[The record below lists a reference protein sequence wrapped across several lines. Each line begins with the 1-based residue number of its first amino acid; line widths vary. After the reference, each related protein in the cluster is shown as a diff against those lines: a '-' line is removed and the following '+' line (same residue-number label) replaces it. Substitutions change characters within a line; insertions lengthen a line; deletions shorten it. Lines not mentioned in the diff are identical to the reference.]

1 MIQKIKII
9 KTLII
14 IFSLSLSFSANA
26 QTVEEIIKGRKAMF
40 SENYQNA
47 KKISI
52 LLKSKRIEEA
62 KPLMKKIS
70 DNYIKLLDYFPENA
84 KEGFK
89 TGALPSIWEN
99 KDEFNALMKKASDDM
114 IKLAKAIDTAED
126 LRENVYVRESLE
138 TSQLSAKSGTRFRS
152 VSKETNPPKISTT
165 MAADVVS
172 EVRCGSK
179 VGGSAHNLLN
189 TPPASISEPTDAS
202 AIVLISD
209 FSLGTEEDIGDVDS
223 DEEMAPS

>member
-1 MIQKIKII
+1 MIRKIKII

-14 IFSLSLSFSANA
+14 IFSLCFPFTANA

-52 LLKSKRIEEA
+52 LLKSKKIEEA

-70 DNYIKLLDYFPENA
+70 DNYIKLLDYFPENT

-89 TGALPSIWEN
+89 TEALPTIWEN
-99 KDEFNALMKKASDDM
+99 KDEFNALMKKASEDM

-126 LRENVYVRESLE
+126 LRAAQKELMWSNC
-138 TSQLSAKSGTRFRS
+138 SACHSKFR
-152 VSKETNPPKISTT
+152 
-165 MAADVVS
+165 
-172 EVRCGSK
+172 
-179 VGGSAHNLLN
+179 
-189 TPPASISEPTDAS
+189 
-202 AIVLISD
+202 
-209 FSLGTEEDIGDVDS
+209 
-223 DEEMAPS
+223 APH

>member
-14 IFSLSLSFSANA
+14 IFSLCLPFTSNA

-52 LLKSKRIEEA
+52 LLKSKKIEEA

-70 DNYIKLLDYFPENA
+70 DNYIKLLDYFPENT

-89 TGALPSIWEN
+89 TEALPTIWEN
-99 KDEFNALMKKASDDM
+99 KDEFNALMKKASEDM

-126 LRENVYVRESLE
+126 LRAAQKELMWSNC
-138 TSQLSAKSGTRFRS
+138 SACHSKFR
-152 VSKETNPPKISTT
+152 
-165 MAADVVS
+165 
-172 EVRCGSK
+172 
-179 VGGSAHNLLN
+179 
-189 TPPASISEPTDAS
+189 
-202 AIVLISD
+202 
-209 FSLGTEEDIGDVDS
+209 
-223 DEEMAPS
+223 APH

>member
-1 MIQKIKII
+1 MKII
-9 KTLII
+9 KTIII
-14 IFSLSLSFSANA
+14 IFSLTFSFSAYS

-70 DNYIKLLDYFPENA
+70 DNYIKLLDYFPENT

-114 IKLAKAIDTAED
+114 IKLAKAIETAED
-126 LRENVYVRESLE
+126 LRAAQKELMWSNC
-138 TSQLSAKSGTRFRS
+138 SACHSKFR
-152 VSKETNPPKISTT
+152 
-165 MAADVVS
+165 
-172 EVRCGSK
+172 
-179 VGGSAHNLLN
+179 
-189 TPPASISEPTDAS
+189 
-202 AIVLISD
+202 
-209 FSLGTEEDIGDVDS
+209 
-223 DEEMAPS
+223 APH

>member
-14 IFSLSLSFSANA
+14 IFSLCFPFTANA

-52 LLKSKRIEEA
+52 LLKSKKIEEA

-70 DNYIKLLDYFPENA
+70 DNYIKLLDYFSENA
-84 KEGFK
+84 
-89 TGALPSIWEN
+89 LPTIWEN

-114 IKLAKAIDTAED
+114 IKLAKAIETAED
-126 LRENVYVRESLE
+126 LRAAQKELMWSNCTACHS
-138 TSQLSAKSGTRFRS
+138 RFR
-152 VSKETNPPKISTT
+152 
-165 MAADVVS
+165 
-172 EVRCGSK
+172 
-179 VGGSAHNLLN
+179 
-189 TPPASISEPTDAS
+189 
-202 AIVLISD
+202 
-209 FSLGTEEDIGDVDS
+209 
-223 DEEMAPS
+223 APH

>member
-1 MIQKIKII
+1 MKQKIKII
-9 KTLII
+9 QTI
-14 IFSLSLSFSANA
+14 IFIFSISFLFSANA
-26 QTVEEIIKGRKAMF
+26 MTVEEIIKGRKAMF

-99 KDEFNALMKKASDDM
+99 KDEFNALMQKASDDM
-114 IKLAKAIDTAED
+114 IKLAKAIDAAED
-126 LRENVYVRESLE
+126 LRAVQKELMWSNCTACHS
-138 TSQLSAKSGTRFRS
+138 KFR
-152 VSKETNPPKISTT
+152 
-165 MAADVVS
+165 
-172 EVRCGSK
+172 
-179 VGGSAHNLLN
+179 
-189 TPPASISEPTDAS
+189 
-202 AIVLISD
+202 
-209 FSLGTEEDIGDVDS
+209 
-223 DEEMAPS
+223 APH

>member
-1 MIQKIKII
+1 MKKKIKII
-9 KTLII
+9 QTI
-14 IFSLSLSFSANA
+14 IFIFFISFPFYANA
-26 QTVEEIIKGRKAMF
+26 MTVEEIIKGRKAMF

-70 DNYIKLLDYFPENA
+70 DNYIKLLDYFPENT

-114 IKLAKAIDTAED
+114 IKLAKAIETAED
-126 LRENVYVRESLE
+126 LRAAQKELMWSNC
-138 TSQLSAKSGTRFRS
+138 SACHSKFR
-152 VSKETNPPKISTT
+152 
-165 MAADVVS
+165 
-172 EVRCGSK
+172 
-179 VGGSAHNLLN
+179 
-189 TPPASISEPTDAS
+189 
-202 AIVLISD
+202 
-209 FSLGTEEDIGDVDS
+209 
-223 DEEMAPS
+223 APH